1 MTHKMKLLNSVGE
14 FFALDIGT
22 TAVRVVQLSRSG
34 KEWSLSRYGVAPVDI
49 KVASSDAPEDQRK
62 LGEVI
67 MTVIGQSGIK
77 ARDVVLGIPSNK
89 MFATVVDMPQMSPQ
103 ELSATI
109 KYQAE
114 QYIPMSLDEAKVDWA
129 LLGKSPN
136 DATKNEVLLASVA
149 NSFSEARLDL
159 VEGLGFNVIAIEP
172 DSLALARS
180 LLPTG
185 DSGAH
190 LIVEVGDFATDLVI
204 THTGSPRLI
213 RSVQTG
219 MQSLVKV
226 AAQNLNVQPQQA
238 AQFIMKFGLQP
249 DKLEGQIVRALE
261 STIDQFVA
269 EITKSVQFFQTRYQS
284 TPLTSMILSNYGVT
298 IPGFSAYVSERVGLQ
313 ATQGNP
319 WQKVRVSTADQAKLQ
334 SLSAQFAIAI
344 GLAEREGGL

>member
-1 MTHKMKLLNSVGE
+1 MKLLNSVGE

-34 KEWSLSRYGVAPVDI
+34 KEWSLSKYGTAPVDI

-89 MFATVVDMPQMSPQ
+89 MFATVVDMPEMSHQ
-103 ELSATI
+103 ELNATI

-114 QYIPMSLDEAKVDWA
+114 QYIPMNLDEVKVDWA

-149 NSFSEARLDL
+149 NTFSESRLDL
-159 VEGLGFNVIAIEP
+159 IESLGFNVIAIEP
-172 DSLALARS
+172 DSLALSRS

-185 DSGAH
+185 NNSAY
-190 LIVEVGDFATDLVI
+190 LIVEVGDFTTDIVM
-204 THTGSPRLI
+204 TYADAPRLI
-213 RSVQTG
+213 RSVPVG
-219 MQSLVKV
+219 MQSLIKI

-249 DKLEGQIVRALE
+249 DKLEGQVVRALE
-261 STIDQFVA
+261 STVDQFIA
-269 EITKSVQFFQTRYQS
+269 EVTKSIKFFQTRYQS
-284 TPLTSMILSNYGVT
+284 IPLTSMILSNYGVT
-298 IPGFSAYVSERVGLQ
+298 IPGFSAYVAERTNLQ
-313 ATQGNP
+313 AVQGNP
-319 WQKVRVSTADQAKLQ
+319 WQRVRVSTADQTRLQ
-334 SLSAQFAIAI
+334 PLSSQFAIAI
-344 GLAEREGGL
+344 GLAQRGDE